1 MNINLI
7 ILAGGRGL
15 RLGRNKALEKI
26 GDKSLLERVILN
38 LESQANRVLVV
49 TATDLL
55 LPEIETKISIRL
67 VTDVRPEKGPLVGI
81 YSGLLAS
88 DQLYNLVVACD
99 MPFLNGQLLDYMV
112 KEAEDYDIVVPKL
125 NNMVEPLHAVY
136 SRKCLP
142 AIEKMLNSGDF
153 RVNDL
158 FKRVIVRYISAEEID
173 RFDPDHLSFFNI
185 NTKADFER
193 ADRIA
198 EEIN

>member
-55 LPEIETKISIRL
+55 LPEIKTKISIRL

-173 RFDPDHLSFFNI
+173 RFDPDHLSFFNV

>member
-26 GDKSLLERVILN
+26 GGKSLLERVILN
-38 LESQANRVLVV
+38 LGSQANGILVV
-49 TATDLL
+49 TATDLS
-55 LPEIETKISIRL
+55 LPEIETKSSIRL

-112 KEAEDYDIVVPKL
+112 REAGGYDIVVPRI

-142 AIEKMLNSGDF
+142 AIEEMLNSGDF

-158 FKRVIVRYISAEEID
+158 FKKVKVRYISTEEID
-173 RFDPDHLSFFNI
+173 RFDPDHLSFFNV
-185 NTKADFER
+185 NNKADFKR

-198 EEIN
+198 EEIG